1 MSAAN
6 DAESAR
12 KFYRASMLLHVAITS
27 FLEQHPPDCAIADFI
42 QSWVHDVASNLR
54 IDRLA
59 FNDFPLFTVAA
70 MESVIS
76 NPALV
81 SDASPFV
88 ISDFPH
94 RITLCSR
101 PPKGVTSFLERLL
114 KTEMKMRGL
123 MMHLVRAED
132 WGWCVW
138 LEQRCDLGY
147 DGGEDDQQW

>member
-101 PPKGVTSFLERLL
+101 PPKGELAPLSSSPFPLFLSSWFKRRKEGFLFPASQWAFSWWWDRGSFPPSKQTR
-114 KTEMKMRGL
+114 
-123 MMHLVRAED
+123 V
-132 WGWCVW
+132 
-138 LEQRCDLGY
+138 
-147 DGGEDDQQW
+147 